1 MDYRYSKNLTYKF
14 SYWYEDFGSEDW
26 TLQGVEPDTVDRL
39 LSLGND
45 PNDYDAH
52 VFYFGVRYEYGV
64 D

>member
-1 MDYRYSKNLTYKF
+1 LTYKF

-26 TLQGVEPDTVDRL
+26 TLQGVEPDTVGSL

-45 PNDYDAH
+45 PNNYDAH
-52 VFYFGVRYEYGV
+52 VFYLGVRYEYGV